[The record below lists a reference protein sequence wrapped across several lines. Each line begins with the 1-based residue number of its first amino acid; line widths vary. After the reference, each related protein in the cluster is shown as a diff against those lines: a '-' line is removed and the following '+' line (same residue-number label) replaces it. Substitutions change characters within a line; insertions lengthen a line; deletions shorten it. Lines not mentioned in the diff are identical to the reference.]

1 MRHALALAQ
10 RGLGQVAPNPAVG
23 CVIVNEGRVVGR
35 GWTQPGGR
43 PHAETMALKEA
54 GSAASG
60 GTAYV
65 TLEPCS
71 HHGETP
77 PCAESLIAAGIKQVV
92 CALGDPDERVNGRG
106 LATLEGA
113 GVSVTTG
120 VCESSAAAINRGF
133 LLNRTS
139 TRPLV
144 TLKLAISMD
153 GYIATASGESRW
165 ITGPEARRYGHM
177 LRATHDAILVGSGTA
192 RADDPE
198 LTCRIGGLEHQ
209 SPIRIVM
216 DTHLSIPITSRLAQT
231 ATDHRLVVF
240 CGPRADAAR
249 QQALTDAGAMV
260 VETETGESG
269 QPRPATVL
277 ATLAAS
283 GVTRLLIEGGGK
295 VAATFLRND
304 LVDEVALFR
313 APKVIGGDGQAAV
326 SGFGLHELD
335 QAPAFQHG
343 RSRNLGDD
351 VLETYRRS
359 L

>member
-1 MRHALALAQ
+1 M
-10 RGLGQVAPNPAVG
+10 
-23 CVIVNEGRVVGR
+23 
-35 GWTQPGGR
+35 
-43 PHAETMALKEA
+43 
-54 GSAASG
+54 
-60 GTAYV
+60 
-65 TLEPCS
+65 
-71 HHGETP
+71 
-77 PCAESLIAAGIKQVV
+77 

-216 DTHLSIPITSRLAQT
+216 DTPFDP
-231 ATDHRLVVF
+231 DHQSAGPDSDRPSAGSLLRSP
-240 CGPRADAAR
+240 CGRR
-249 QQALTDAGAMV
+249 T
-260 VETETGESG
+260 
-269 QPRPATVL
+269 
-277 ATLAAS
+277 AAS
-283 GVTRLLIEGGGK
+283 ADRCRSYGGRDRNRGIR
-295 VAATFLRND
+295 AA
-304 LVDEVALFR
+304 A
-313 APKVIGGDGQAAV
+313 
-326 SGFGLHELD
+326 
-335 QAPAFQHG
+335 
-343 RSRNLGDD
+343 SRNRPRHACSI
-351 VLETYRRS
+351 RRHTAVDRRRRQR
-359 L
+359 